1 MTPANKKTL
10 IEFVGFAKAPTGA
23 QANFSNALA
32 EAFRLLANSEAG
44 DDMQPGDV
52 RRGLWSPEYAALFS
66 FYFANSVFD
75 GMLLTV

>member
-1 MTPANKKTL
+1 MTFTDQVQFAKTHQCYSEDLALMTPANKKTL

-52 RRGLWSPEYAALFS
+52 RRGL
-66 FYFANSVFD
+66 
-75 GMLLTV
+75 